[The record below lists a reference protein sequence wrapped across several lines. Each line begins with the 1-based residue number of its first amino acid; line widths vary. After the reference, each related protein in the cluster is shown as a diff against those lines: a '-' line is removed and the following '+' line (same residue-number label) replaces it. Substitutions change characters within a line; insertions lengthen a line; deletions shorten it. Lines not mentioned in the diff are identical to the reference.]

1 MRYKSTVYVGQLLYL
16 SELAE
21 IHLLDMAQIDLPHM
35 AQIDLPGL
43 AEIPWH
49 MTVTKSTRIGRYRA
63 TRYGMLPRL
72 PTMVDINLPDMACC
86 YAYQHW

>member
-1 MRYKSTVYVGQLLYL
+1 MQYKSTVYVGQLLYL

-21 IHLLDMAQIDLPHM
+21 IHLPDM

-49 MTVTKSTRIGRYRA
+49 MTVTKSTRIGRNRA

-72 PTMVDINLPDMACC
+72 PTMVEINLPDMAC
-86 YAYQHW
+86 YYVYQHWYE